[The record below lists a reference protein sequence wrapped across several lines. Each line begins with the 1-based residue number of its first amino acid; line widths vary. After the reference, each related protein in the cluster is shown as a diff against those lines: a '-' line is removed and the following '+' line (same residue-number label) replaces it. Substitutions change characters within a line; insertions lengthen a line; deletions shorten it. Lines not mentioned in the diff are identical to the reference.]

1 MSTVLKLTSI
11 TFNEESIDI
20 EFDWNGSPCN
30 YQFASLAA
38 MSSVIASPI
47 ETPYEAVKFMLTGLI
62 AKEPNP
68 ANFGNHYNMEFSIA
82 ESHVTDDLAGAGGFL
97 RWTVSP

>member
-11 TFNEESIDI
+11 VFNEESIDI

-38 MSSVIASPI
+38 MTAVISSPI
-47 ETPYEAVKFMLTGLI
+47 ETPYEAVKFLLTGLI
-62 AKEPNP
+62 AKEADP
-68 ANFGNHYNMEFSIA
+68 ANFANHYGMEFSIA
-82 ESHVTDDLAGAGGFL
+82 ENHVEDSLAGSGGFL
-97 RWTVSP
+97 RWTVG